1 MANSSVGNAGTSN
14 EFPQWDDKDPRG
26 SLLRWYGATVR
37 QGEAAID
44 WYRRKQY
51 WKRVGSRLFR
61 YAAIALVAIGALL
74 PLLSMQGLDQHLPF
88 LKVLVPQWGYVVF
101 AIAAGFVL
109 GDKLFGFSTGWIRFI
124 KTQLTLESALAELR
138 YDWLALFAKLSG
150 DVLTQEQIQTLIQ
163 RLKAFVVLVH
173 AQVQQ
178 ETEAWVFEFQSNLAD
193 LEKAAK
199 VGAEAAKPGS
209 LQVTVPNAAEFDGGV
224 TATLNGIEVK
234 KVDGTRCLFLSVM
247 PGQHQVLIKGTK
259 AGKTLDASEIVK
271 ITPDSMAAV
280 TVALPTS

>member
-1 MANSSVGNAGTSN
+1 MANSSGGNAETSN
-14 EFPQWDDKDPRG
+14 DFPPWDDKDPKG

-61 YAAIALVAIGALL
+61 YAAIVLVAIGALL

-150 DVLTQEQIQTLIQ
+150 DVPTQEQIQTLIQ
-163 RLKAFVVLVH
+163 RLKAFVVFVH

-178 ETEAWVFEFQSNLAD
+178 ETETWVLEFQSNLAE

-199 VGAEAAKPGS
+199 VGAEATKPGS

-247 PGQHQVLIKGTK
+247 PGQHQVLIRGTK

-271 ITPDSMAAV
+271 VTPDSMATV